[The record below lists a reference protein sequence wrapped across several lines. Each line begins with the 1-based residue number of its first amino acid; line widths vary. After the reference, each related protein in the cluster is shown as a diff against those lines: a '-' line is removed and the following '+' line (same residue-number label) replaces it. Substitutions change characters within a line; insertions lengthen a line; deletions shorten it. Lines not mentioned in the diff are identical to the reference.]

1 MKEPFISYLKK
12 DPEFSEVIRSVLE
25 LPEVTPEKAEIG
37 GIFHSDLSKALKE
50 TGFSSLYTHQ
60 IEAFENLY
68 KGNNILVSTPTGS
81 GKSLIYQLFAIDS
94 FLKNKK
100 RKFLFIYPYKALA
113 QDQLAKLNELTAKL
127 GISEFRAEIYDGDTT
142 PYKRKKIQQNPP
154 NVIMTNPE
162 MLHLSFLAYRENWK
176 DWLDNLYLVSIDEAH
191 IYRGIF
197 GANVHHLFWRLKRLV
212 PSNIFWIG
220 TSATIGEGKRFFEK
234 LIGEEVVSIQKSGAP
249 RPKRN
254 LCILQPKGSPYTLAC
269 FLMEK
274 LLEKEKRTVTFT
286 KARRITELVY
296 NWLINRNPK
305 YRKLVSSYRAGF
317 LPSERRKIEQ
327 NFFDGTLLGVVSTSA
342 MEAGIDIGNLD
353 ACILIGFPGSLVSL
367 YQRMGRVGR
376 GQTPADIF
384 LITMPDALDQYYLS
398 HPQEL
403 LTREIEEPI
412 LDPYNDYIT
421 EGHILCAAKEM
432 PLNDCDYPPSHPL
445 RKAIDL
451 LDEKGRLILD
461 ESGTRW
467 HTLSRNP
474 HREINFRS
482 IGESFEIVDENEK
495 TIGNIDGVRVYRE
508 CHEGAVYLHQGQS
521 YEVEKISEKQKRVYV
536 KLSFSDHYTEVRSEK
551 ETEILE
557 ILEEKKFPAF
567 RLCFARVKVRERV
580 IGFIKKKLFSGETIA
595 EYPLDTPPIIFETE
609 SVFMVIPSEVT
620 ESLIENK
627 LHTMGS
633 YHAVEHAIIAVF
645 PLLALADRWD
655 IGGIS
660 YELYP
665 SFNSPAIFIYDG
677 IPGGAGI
684 SKKGFEEME
693 KLLSTTLSL
702 ILSCECEEGCPSCVQ
717 SPKCGNGNRPLDK
730 DGASFVLK
738 TLLNKEEIFQK
749 SAFQP
754 KLPSVKPIIKEP
766 LKKVVFDLETK
777 FLAEEVGGWD
787 KIDKLGLAL
796 AVLWDLENDRWLTFL
811 EKDAEDLI
819 DAIFSAELV
828 IGFNSKRFDYKVL
841 EKYSNRDFSL
851 VKSYD
856 ILEKIKFSLG
866 FRISLDDLA
875 FINLGERKTSDG
887 FESVKW
893 FREGRID
900 LVESYCKKDV
910 ELTGKLYL
918 KATTDGF
925 LLFKSRS
932 GEILRIN
939 TKKWNQ

>member
-1 MKEPFISYLKK
+1 MSTSFLSYLKK
-12 DPEFSEVIRSVLE
+12 DPEFCEVIRSVFE
-25 LPEVTPEKAEIG
+25 LPEVPSEKKEAG
-37 GIFHSDLSKALKE
+37 SFFHNDLLEALKE

-60 IEAFENLY
+60 IEAFKNLY
-68 KGNNILVSTPTGS
+68 KGKNILVSTPTGS

-94 FLKNKK
+94 FLKDRK
-100 RKFLFIYPYKALA
+100 RKFFFIYPYKALA

-127 GISEFRAEIYDGDTT
+127 NIPEFRAEIYDGDTSS
-142 PYKRKKIQQNPP
+142 YKRKKIQQNPP
-154 NVIMTNPE
+154 PVIMTNPE
-162 MLHLSFLAYRENWK
+162 MVHLSFLAYRENWK
-176 DWLDNLYLVSIDEAH
+176 DWLDNLFLVSVDEAH

-197 GANVHHLFWRLKRLV
+197 GANVHHLFWRLKRLI
-212 PSNIFWIG
+212 PNKLFWIG

-234 LIGEEVVSIQKSGAP
+234 LVGEEVVSIQKSGAF

-327 NFFDGTLLGVVSTSA
+327 SFIDGTLLGVVSTSA
-342 MEAGIDIGNLD
+342 MEAGVDIGNLD

-376 GQTPADIF
+376 GRTPADIF
-384 LITMPDALDQYYLS
+384 LVTMPDALDQYYLS
-398 HPQEL
+398 HPEEL

-421 EGHILCAAKEM
+421 EGHLLCAAKEM

-445 RKAIDL
+445 RKTIDL

-495 TIGNIDGVRVYRE
+495 TIGTIDGVRVYRE
-508 CHEGAVYLHQGQS
+508 CYEGAVYLHQGQS
-521 YEVEKISEKQKRVYV
+521 YEVEKISEKLKKVYV
-536 KLSFSDHYTEVRSEK
+536 RLSFSDYYTEVRSEK

-557 ILEEKKFPAF
+557 ILEEKVFPSF

-580 IGFIKKKLFSGETIA
+580 IGYVKKKLFSGQTIA
-595 EYPLDTPPIIFETE
+595 EYPLETPPIIFETE

-620 ESLIENK
+620 DSLIENRY
-627 LHTMGS
+627 HTMGS

-677 IPGGAGI
+677 IPGGVGI
-684 SKKGFEEME
+684 SRKGFDEME
-693 KLLSTTLSL
+693 KLLSKTLNL
-702 ILSCECEEGCPSCVQ
+702 ISSCECEEGCPSCIQ

-730 DGASFVLK
+730 NGAAYVLNA
-738 TLLNKEEIFQK
+738 LLSRKEISQK
-749 SAFQP
+749 SQFRP
-754 KLPSVKPIIKEP
+754 KLFSATQTIKEP

-787 KIDKLGLAL
+787 KIERLGLAL
-796 AVLWDLENDRWLTFL
+796 AVLWDLDSDKWFTFL
-811 EKDAEDLI
+811 EKDVDALI
-819 DAIFSAELV
+819 DALFSAELV

-841 EKYSNRDFSL
+841 EKYSKRDFSK
-851 VKSYD
+851 VKSFD
-856 ILEKIKFSLG
+856 ILEKIKSALG

-875 FINLGERKTSDG
+875 FVNLGERKISDG

-893 FREGRID
+893 FREGRIH
-900 LVESYCKKDV
+900 LVEQYCKKDV

-918 KATTDGF
+918 KAIADGF
-925 LLFKSRS
+925 LLFKSRC
-932 GEILRIN
+932 GETLRIN
-939 TKKWNQ
+939 TKKWKE